1 MNHPSADE
9 TDIEYPHPSS
19 SLPPSLPSI
28 PAKQRASHP
37 QLVTRIYYPD
47 TLYPDS
53 YSFFADRSESTA
65 AKQRSPP
72 PTMDINNQQPPSITD
87 TTAPSTLPSAVY
99 KQTTTDIEIIDR
111 HNKYAVSTLP
121 KPHRTRASAMV
132 LPVIQTFAR
141 GMCAGRQQ
149 RVEVCISMAAS
160 AHPCH

>member
-1 MNHPSADE
+1 MNHSSADE
-9 TDIEYPHPSS
+9 TDIEYRHPSS
-19 SLPPSLPSI
+19 LPSSI

-37 QLVTRIYYPD
+37 QLLTRIYYPD

-111 HNKYAVSTLP
+111 QTKYPVSTVP
-121 KPHRTRASAMV
+121 KPHRKKARCDSLAGDTNV
-132 LPVIQTFAR
+132 GGR
-141 GMCAGRQQ
+141 GMRAR
-149 RVEVCISMAAS
+149 R
-160 AHPCH
+160 